1 MFCADYGGKID
12 IEEDTEK
19 IPFSE
24 RGLKSNIKE
33 SHKGIGDA
41 LFENRR
47 TQKEGKMGINII
59 EKPVEAEEMLWRL
72 GWQY

>member
-47 TQKEGKMGINII
+47 TQK
-59 EKPVEAEEMLWRL
+59 
-72 GWQY
+72 